1 MTWAGNQH
9 PVEAI
14 VEWLA
19 PIPLASAA
27 GWASW
32 RLGASPVVAVAAGI
46 AVLAAGFIVMKLGGS
61 ARPVPAHCFAP
72 AEFAPVEPDELLL
85 EEKDSILELNDPLD
99 EILPDS
105 RVVRLFERQDPT
117 PGELVDRIVD
127 FLAEGRPSS
136 AAARPTADARPVPD
150 ASAALHD
157 ALANIRA
164 SLR

>member
-1 MTWAGNQH
+1 MNGTGKQH
-9 PVEAI
+9 PLEAA

-19 PIPLASAA
+19 SATFA
-27 GWASW
+27 IAFGWASW
-32 RLGASPVVAVAAGI
+32 RLGLTPLMALGIGVAG
-46 AVLAAGFIVMKLGGS
+46 LTAGFAAFRLGGRNPS
-61 ARPVPAHCFAP
+61 IVIAPFQPAAFGSI
-72 AEFAPVEPDELLL
+72 ELDELLL
-85 EEKDSILELNDPLD
+85 EEKDSILELDDRLVVPA
-99 EILPDS
+99 EDS

-127 FLAEGRPSS
+127 FLADGRRQP
-136 AAARPTADARPVPD
+136 AAGPPAAEINRLPD

>member
-9 PVEAI
+9 PVEAL

-19 PIPLASAA
+19 PIPLAAAA

-32 RLGASPVVAVAAGI
+32 RLGASLVVALATGI
-46 AVLAAGFIVMKLGGS
+46 AVLAAGFIAMKFGGS
-61 ARPVPAHCFAP
+61 ARLNPAPGFAP
-72 AEFAPVEPDELLL
+72 AEFAPAELDELLL
-85 EEKDSILELNDPLD
+85 EEKDSILELNDRLD
-99 EILPDS
+99 AILPDS

-127 FLAEGRPSS
+127 FLAEGRPS
-136 AAARPTADARPVPD
+136 ATAPRPTADARPVPD